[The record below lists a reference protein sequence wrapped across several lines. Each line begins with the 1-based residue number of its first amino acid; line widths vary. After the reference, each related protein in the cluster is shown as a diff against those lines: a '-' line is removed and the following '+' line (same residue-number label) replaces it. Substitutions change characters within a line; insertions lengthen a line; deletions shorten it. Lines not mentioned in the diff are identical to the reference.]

1 MSRPDAR
8 ELLGITRE
16 TLRDAVAPQLDGAL
30 RYQVLM
36 AANALAI
43 ALRELDANESAAHE
57 RDLRGLYGD
66 SVAADESLDRLERR
80 LASDIRRG
88 DFDGALEHGL
98 RALLRA
104 RVESALAVSN
114 PKRLSR

>member
-1 MSRPDAR
+1 MTRPHAR
-8 ELLGITRE
+8 ELLDITRE
-16 TLRDAVAPQLDGAL
+16 TLRDAVAPHVEGPL

-43 ALRELDANESAAHE
+43 ALRELDAHASVE
-57 RDLRGLYGD
+57 REHDLRGLYGD
-66 SVAADESLDRLERR
+66 SVAADESLDELERR
-80 LASDIRRG
+80 LALDIRRG
-88 DFDGALEHGL
+88 EFDGALEHGV

-114 PKRLSR
+114 PKRLTG